1 MTTLSFSTGEFAC
14 KTIRKLTSITEQM
27 SLLSV
32 KNPRCFFTVFSKT
45 DESLYDYDIGYHHI
59 IHNILI
65 PGFFFLHFICFFCGN
80 YDKIQMIQKLFHP

>member
-1 MTTLSFSTGEFAC
+1 MTTLSFSTGEFAR
-14 KTIRKLTSITEQM
+14 KTIRKPTSITEQM

-65 PGFFFLHFICFFCGN
+65 HGFFFTFHLFFLR
-80 YDKIQMIQKLFHP
+80 KL